1 MDRDRPCS
9 LPCGYWPHPPVSQRH
24 HGGRSGVKKLVSAC
38 LLALLAATSA
48 MAEDKICVTKQWYGA
63 LVLGDM
69 EQAIV
74 YIYKNDTAALNR
86 MIEEK
91 TVGIF
96 HAGTEVLIKERY
108 ISRNGNN
115 LIHIRKLGTAHEI
128 WTHMAAVA
136 CR

>member
-1 MDRDRPCS
+1 M
-9 LPCGYWPHPPVSQRH
+9 
-24 HGGRSGVKKLVSAC
+24 KKFGSAC
-38 LLALLAATSA
+38 LVALLAVTSA
-48 MAEDKICVTKQWYGA
+48 IAEDKICVTKQWYGA

-74 YIYKNDTAALNR
+74 YIYKNDNASLNKMMDDNR
-86 MIEEK
+86 
-91 TVGIF
+91 VGVF

-115 LIHIRKLGTAHEI
+115 LIHIRKIGTAHEL

>member
-1 MDRDRPCS
+1 M
-9 LPCGYWPHPPVSQRH
+9 
-24 HGGRSGVKKLVSAC
+24 KKFGSVC

-48 MAEDKICVTKQWYGA
+48 IAEDKICVTKQWYGA

-74 YIYKNDTAALNR
+74 YIYKNDNASLNKMMDDNR
-86 MIEEK
+86 
-91 TVGIF
+91 VGIF
-96 HAGTEVLIKERY
+96 HAGTEVLIKKRY
-108 ISRNGNN
+108 ISPNGNN
-115 LIHIRKLGTAHEI
+115 LIHIRKLGTAHEL

>member
-1 MDRDRPCS
+1 M
-9 LPCGYWPHPPVSQRH
+9 
-24 HGGRSGVKKLVSAC
+24 KKLVSAC

-63 LVLGDM
+63 LVRGDM

-96 HAGTEVLIKERY
+96 HEGTEVLIKERY

>member
-1 MDRDRPCS
+1 LAASARITKAP
-9 LPCGYWPHPPVSQRH
+9 WEEV
-24 HGGRSGVKKLVSAC
+24 GVKKLVSTC

-74 YIYKNDTAALNR
+74 YIYTNDTAALNR

-96 HAGTEVLIKERY
+96 HEGTEVLIKERY